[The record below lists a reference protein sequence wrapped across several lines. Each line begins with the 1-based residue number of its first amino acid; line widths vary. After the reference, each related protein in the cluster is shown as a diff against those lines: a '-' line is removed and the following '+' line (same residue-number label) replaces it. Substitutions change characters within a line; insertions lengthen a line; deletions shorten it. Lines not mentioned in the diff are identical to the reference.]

1 MNMFR
6 LFIKMAL
13 VLVPFSLLAQDK
25 ASTTSTYITPYAGVM
40 MQGAANVEQTGTAH
54 LRGNNININF
64 FRTDFDLKVRVTGE
78 SESTTGNT
86 YGFTYGNIWKKDG
99 RKINL
104 GFEIDVF
111 HTNTG
116 HESKLANPNTQVAAN
131 IVGPNQ
137 DSVLALVSTA
147 FAAGQHRFENSM
159 TMNSWNAATNLIF
172 SYDVSTDISI
182 NGGLGV
188 GFSAITMKD
197 AKSFQ
202 SNPASANESY
212 EMTTENGGG
221 IANHYNSQ
229 SIATDNIMFSQFRL
243 GTKVKLIDNLA
254 LLVDARG
261 MFVGESTFNF
271 GSTIYS
277 DHAPTDNWIYKMGG
291 SSLFSV
297 NVGLCVNM

>member
-1 MNMFR
+1 M
-6 LFIKMAL
+6 
-13 VLVPFSLLAQDK
+13 S
-25 ASTTSTYITPYAGVM
+25 
-40 MQGAANVEQTGTAH
+40 
-54 LRGNNININF
+54 
-64 FRTDFDLKVRVTGE
+64 
-78 SESTTGNT
+78 
-86 YGFTYGNIWKKDG
+86 
-99 RKINL
+99 
-104 GFEIDVF
+104 
-111 HTNTG
+111 
-116 HESKLANPNTQVAAN
+116 NPNTQVAAN

-202 SNPASANESY
+202 SNPASANASY

>member
-1 MNMFR
+1 M
-6 LFIKMAL
+6 
-13 VLVPFSLLAQDK
+13 
-25 ASTTSTYITPYAGVM
+25 
-40 MQGAANVEQTGTAH
+40 E
-54 LRGNNININF
+54 
-64 FRTDFDLKVRVTGE
+64 
-78 SESTTGNT
+78 
-86 YGFTYGNIWKKDG
+86 KDG
-99 RKINL
+99 RKLNV
-104 GFEIDVF
+104 GFEIDF
-111 HTNTG
+111 FQNSSSHS
-116 HESKLANPNTQVAAN
+116 SKLSNPNTQVAAN

-137 DSVLALVSTA
+137 DSVLSLVSAA

-159 TMNSWNAATNLIF
+159 TINSWNAASNLIF

-188 GFSAITMKD
+188 GFSAITLKD

-202 SNPASANESY
+202 SNPASANASY

-229 SIATDNIMFSQFRL
+229 SIATDNIMFSQFRI

-261 MFVGESTFNF
+261 MFIGESIFNF

-291 SSLFSV
+291 SSLYSV
-297 NVGLCVNM
+297 NVGLCINM

>member
-1 MNMFR
+1 MNIFR

-13 VLVPFSLLAQDK
+13 VLAPFSLLAQDK

-40 MQGAANVEQTGTAH
+40 MQGTANTEQTGTAH
-54 LRGNNININF
+54 LRGNYNY

-104 GFEIDVF
+104 GFEIDF
-111 HTNTG
+111 FQNSSSHS
-116 HESKLANPNTQVAAN
+116 SKLSNPNTQVAAN
-131 IVGPNQ
+131 IVGQNQ
-137 DSVLALVSTA
+137 DSVLSLVNAA

-159 TMNSWNAATNLIF
+159 TMNSLNAATNLIF

-202 SNPASANESY
+202 SNPASANASY

-221 IANHYNSQ
+221 IVNHYNSQ
-229 SIATDNIMFSQFRL
+229 SIATDNVMFTQFRI
-243 GTKVKLIDNLA
+243 GSKYQVVQNVGIRFDVRA
-254 LLVDARG
+254 
-261 MFVGESTFNF
+261 MSVGESTFNF
-271 GSTIYS
+271 GSTKYL
-277 DHAPTDNWIYKMGG
+277 DHAPTDNWMYMIGQNTAYTIT
-291 SSLFSV
+291 L
-297 NVGLCVNM
+297 GLCVNM